1 MPQCQSSLCPD
12 WRNGVQAMV
21 VEAVP
26 FPLTSEKWSA
36 APLAEFLF
44 LFDAPT
50 VGVASIFLKGPVDP
64 VLNADVTN
72 VRCLSA
78 TKISK
83 RGTPQRKCRKTK
95 ACVCYSVQTNS
106 EWR

>member
-50 VGVASIFLKGPVDP
+50 VGVASIF
-64 VLNADVTN
+64 
-72 VRCLSA
+72 
-78 TKISK
+78 
-83 RGTPQRKCRKTK
+83 
-95 ACVCYSVQTNS
+95 
-106 EWR
+106 